1 MVVGF
6 TTTYAIGAY
15 QHWCCEFRARCTPL
29 CDKVCQWLSAG
40 RWGSKGTQVF
50 STNKTDCHDITK
62 ILLNSFINVHV
73 AVTVRHSNKS
83 ILSSMWITASCV
95 RSAILFHK
103 IKVIWAIIIF
113 VVKSCHQSFK
123 HNDQPIIN
131 WLYYLESVINISNKS
146 WWSNDEMAMNVYTQT
161 NKSC

>member
-1 MVVGF
+1 MLWVQ
-6 TTTYAIGAY
+6 ISI
-15 QHWCCEFRARCTPL
+15 RARYTTL
-29 CDKVCQWLSAG
+29 CDKVCKWLATG
-40 RWGSKGTQVF
+40 RWSSQGTQVF

-73 AVTVRHSNKS
+73 AVTVRHSNTS
-83 ILSSMWITASCV
+83 ILSSMWITSSCV

-113 VVKSCHQSFK
+113 FVKSCHQSFK

-131 WLYYLESVINISNKS
+131 WWYYLESVINISNKS
-146 WWSNDEMAMNVYTQT
+146 WWSNDEMAMNVYEYT
-161 NKSC
+161 NK